1 MVARFAHKEVF
12 DALERQAA
20 VALLGPR
27 QVGKTT
33 LAYWFVKERN
43 ALYLDLENSDDRR
56 KLDNPSVFLG
66 NYKDRLVILDE
77 IHRMPNLFPI
87 LRGVIDQG
95 RRQGLR
101 NGRFLLLGSASLD
114 LLKQAGESLAGRIR
128 YVELPGFLINEIES
142 SNEAR
147 QKLWVRGGF
156 PDNYLANSDADSFL
170 LRKDLLQTYLDRD
183 ARMFSPRIPAETLLR
198 LWTMLAHN
206 QSQLL
211 NAAALG
217 KSLQTSTQSVT
228 RYLDLLVDLLLVRRL
243 TPFAINTKKRL
254 VKAPKVYIRDSG
266 LLHAL
271 LNISDFSE
279 LCGHPVVGSSWEGFV
294 VESLLGVSP
303 HRTHAGFYRTSAGAE
318 IDLILELPGGD
329 KWAIEIKQNSAPKV
343 SRGFYSAITDL
354 QPQKAFV
361 VHAGDEEY
369 PITDEVTA
377 IPLSKMIDNL
387 LSLRR

>member
-1 MVARFAHKEVF
+1 MLARFAHKEVF

-43 ALYLDLENSDDRR
+43 ALYLDLENPDDRR
-56 KLDNPSVFLG
+56 KLDNPSLFLG

-128 YVELPGFLINEIES
+128 YVELPGFLINEIEP

-156 PDNYLANSDADSFL
+156 PDNYLANSDEDSFL

-183 ARMFSPRIPAETLLR
+183 VRMFSPRIPAETLLR

-228 RYLDLLVDLLLVRRL
+228 RYLDLLIDLLLVRRL
-243 TPFAINTKKRL
+243 TPFVINTKKRL

-271 LNISDFSE
+271 LNISDFGE

-294 VESLLGVSP
+294 VENLLGVSP

-329 KWAIEIKQNSAPKV
+329 KWAIEIKQSSAPKV